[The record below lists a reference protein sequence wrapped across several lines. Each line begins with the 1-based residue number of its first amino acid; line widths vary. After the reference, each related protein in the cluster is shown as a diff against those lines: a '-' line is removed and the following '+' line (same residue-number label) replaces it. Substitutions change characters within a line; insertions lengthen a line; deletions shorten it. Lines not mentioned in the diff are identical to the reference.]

1 MNQKNLSELTDQE
14 LLDLAKKQKSTNI
27 MNAFLIGFLIGI
39 IIFSVVKNSLGFFTL
54 ILLFFAYKLINN
66 SKYDKKELEQILKER
81 NLR

>member
-1 MNQKNLSELTDQE
+1 MDQENLSELTDQE

-27 MNAFLIGFLIGI
+27 MNTFLIGFLIGI
-39 IIFSVVKNSLGFFTL
+39 VIFSIVKNSLGFFTL